1 MYISYSPLRITF
13 GGGGT
18 DVEPFL
24 SRYGGA
30 VVNATIDRGVSV
42 RYIEDEY
49 QLELSSRDFV
59 RSYIVNMHRPANV
72 TKMMADF
79 LNDSG
84 ITMGRVIMSGD
95 APPGSGLG
103 SSSAAVSALMNLVN
117 SIRGRRVDARILAEE
132 SYNLERDHF
141 HVVLGKQDPYAIAYG
156 GFKYMEFNSD
166 GTKYENLG
174 RYSEF
179 TRDLQRRILLVYTG
193 KTRQS
198 SEVLMEQVKASEMGD
213 ERTNR
218 SLLQMKD
225 VAKRLRDAVINNDIE
240 EFAHQINRGWEIKK
254 ALGSRITNEHI
265 DRIISLALSSGAQ
278 AARLMGGG
286 SQGFV
291 LVLCRPENLNAIQ
304 KKMMRVSNFVVR
316 TSFDMMGTRT
326 IGRMPEA

>member
-132 SYNLERDHF
+132 SYNLERGHF

>member
-24 SRYGGA
+24 SKYGGA

-59 RSYIVNMHRPANV
+59 RSYIVNMHGPVSV

-79 LNDSG
+79 LSDSG
-84 ITMGRVIMSGD
+84 IRTGRVIMSGD

-117 SIRGRRVDARILAEE
+117 TITGRNVDRAALAEE
-132 SYNLERDHF
+132 SYRLERDHF
-141 HVVLGKQDPYAIAYG
+141 HVLLGKQDPYAIAFG
-156 GFKYMEFNSD
+156 GFKYMEFDHD
-166 GTKYENLG
+166 GMKREDLG
-174 RYSEF
+174 RYDDF
-179 TRDLQRRILLVYTG
+179 TRELERRILLVYTG

-213 ERTNR
+213 EETDRK
-218 SLLQMKD
+218 LLEMKD
-225 VAKRLRDAVINNDIE
+225 VARKLRDSVVNNDMG

-254 ALGSRITNEHI
+254 SLGSRITN
-265 DRIISLALSSGAQ
+265 DRIERIIGMALSGGAQ

-291 LVLCRPENLNAIQ
+291 LVMCRPENLNSLQ
-304 KKMMRVSNFVVR
+304 KRLMRISNFVVR
-316 TSFDMMGTRT
+316 TSFDISGTRM
-326 IGRMPEA
+326 IR

>member
-24 SRYGGA
+24 SKHGGA

-42 RYIEDEY
+42 RYIEDEF

-59 RSYIVNMHRPANV
+59 RSYIVNMHRAASV

-79 LNDSG
+79 LSEAG
-84 ITMGRVIMSGD
+84 ITNGRVIMSGD

-103 SSSAAVSALMNLVN
+103 SSSSAVSALMNLVN
-117 SIRGRRVDARILAEE
+117 SIRGRTVDPATLAEE
-132 SYNLERDHF
+132 SYNLERNHF

-156 GFKYMEFNSD
+156 GFKYMEFGAD
-166 GTKYENLG
+166 GVKREDLG
-174 RYSEF
+174 QYSEF
-179 TRDLQRRILLVYTG
+179 TTELQRRILLVYTG

-213 ERTNR
+213 EKTDRN
-218 SLLQMKD
+218 LLQMKD
-225 VAKRLRDAVINNDIE
+225 VARRLRDAVVKNDMD

-254 ALGSRITNEHI
+254 SLSSRITNDHI
-265 DRIISLALSSGAQ
+265 DRIIALALSNGAQ

-291 LVLCRPENLNAIQ
+291 LVMCKPENLNYIQ
-304 KKMMRVSNFVVR
+304 RRMMSISNFVVR
-316 TSFDMMGTRT
+316 TSFDMKGTRM
-326 IGRMPEA
+326 IGH